1 MRTRQIIQES
11 TKLKI
16 VQEVLRGEFTKEQAR
31 RIYKIKGKSAILNW
45 MRKYAGIDQR
55 SYGVDP
61 TSQLLKE
68 MMKEPENTQKLKARI
83 KELEN
88 ELKLSDLKC
97 RAYQIMVEKA
107 KKEYGI
113 ELGKKRGAK

>member
-31 RIYKIKGKSAILNW
+31 CIYKIKGKSSVLNW

-61 TSQLLKE
+61 TSQLLKN
-68 MMKEPENTQKLKARI
+68 MMKLNYLNSMVQACLK
-83 KELEN
+83 KSLP
-88 ELKLSDLKC
+88 LVVTL
-97 RAYQIMVEKA
+97 
-107 KKEYGI
+107 
-113 ELGKKRGAK
+113 